1 MAEILRKY
9 DVLKDTK
16 DDRKFQKRKPS
27 KKERFKAKGLK
38 DQPLAK
44 TKSKVS
50 RTITTHVMAG

>member
-9 DVLKDTK
+9 DVLKDTT

-27 KKERFKAKGLK
+27 KNERFKAKGLK
-38 DQPLAK
+38 DQPLEK